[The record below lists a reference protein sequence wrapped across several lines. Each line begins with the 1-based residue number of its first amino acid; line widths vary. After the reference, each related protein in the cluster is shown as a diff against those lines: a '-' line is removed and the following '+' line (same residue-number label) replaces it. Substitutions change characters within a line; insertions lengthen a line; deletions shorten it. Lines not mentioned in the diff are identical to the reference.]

1 MPTEYHQ
8 WTRAEF
14 DVLELEA
21 QTQRRKLDAMVARV
35 RPVLD
40 CIDMEA
46 APQPDERPPRPD
58 TIINRCKEVGELQ
71 KL

>member
-1 MPTEYHQ
+1 MPTEYRQ
-8 WTRAEF
+8 RTRVQF

-21 QTQRRKLDAMVARV
+21 QTQRRKLDVVLARV

-46 APQPDERPPRPD
+46 A
-58 TIINRCKEVGELQ
+58 L
-71 KL
+71 